1 MAEQHC
7 DQVSK
12 KVFLGITSSLHAR
25 FGVFAMEEH
34 IKGSFLLEYVV
45 KRLTEEKVQR
55 REIKHAEI
63 KTFYYSNNR
72 QKLLKNPPLE
82 RLCCASDA
90 RFDRDGVCTETTLVE
105 SEETTPLLRLGCA
118 PDARFDR
125 DGICT
130 GKNDLEIHLKKY
142 I

>member
-12 KVFLGITSSLHAR
+12 KVFLGITSSLHASECVFSTAG

-72 QKLLKNPPLE
+72 QKLCLKNPPLE

-105 SEETTPLLRLGCA
+105 VRL
-118 PDARFDR
+118 
-125 DGICT
+125 CT
-130 GKNDLEIHLKKY
+130 RCQI
-142 I
+142 